1 MHRSVAKEAP
11 PTSFRIP
18 QEMRPINERSHP
30 LRDAKNRIVGQ
41 CFATELCIP
50 CGMRVIAKL
59 IIVNNDT
66 LEKIEPLFSY

>member
-1 MHRSVAKEAP
+1 
-11 PTSFRIP
+11 
-18 QEMRPINERSHP
+18 MRPIKEWLHP
-30 LRDAKNRIVGQ
+30 LRDAKKRIVGQ

-50 CGMRVIAKL
+50 CGMRVVAKL